1 MNARDLNQYKE
12 LLLAKRRELTTA
24 RVGTEGAAPYPGVD
38 TGDLA
43 EHAAAAVEAE
53 VQVRLRETD
62 GKLLRAID
70 EALARIER
78 KTFGV
83 CQACRTPISAARL
96 DAVPWSHLC
105 RECKEQQN
113 RQTWVQS

>member
-1 MNARDLNQYKE
+1 MNVGDLNRYKE

-24 RVGTEGAAPYPGVD
+24 RVGAEGPAPSSAVEG
-38 TGDLA
+38 GDSA

-70 EALARIER
+70 EALVRIER

-96 DAVPWSHLC
+96 DAVPWSRLC

-113 RQTWVQS
+113 SQTWVQS